1 MGSKSSTKATTID
14 SLVRVSRVN
23 GRELKSDRLQRDA
36 NGRAIDTHGYRLGEH
51 VEALNVSGGLVANG
65 DKWQRAL
72 ERVRTGHSA
81 GVAVAYVDRLSRDVA
96 NGLAWVDALGLAGG
110 VLISGGRVINMG
122 NPHERAGFINELN
135 MGELQLNVYKE
146 KNREVMQ
153 DVQRRGITNRVP
165 SGYVRNARADGTL
178 HVPGR
183 DPKMLVLDQTTAP
196 TVRAIFRL
204 RAGGSRWTDVQR
216 WLEQEGI
223 ASPTGAPL
231 WTTSSISTLVRNRIY
246 LGEVKMGAHV
256 TIDAHEPLVD
266 PTTFERAQPTS
277 GVVRTGRN
285 IAGVAGGLIVCATC
299 ERPLSV
305 SGRGR
310 KGGTFYA
317 CRRTSSGGRCAGPVT
332 GDQRSIDVAV
342 DALLRKQAEHEI
354 ADVEAVRVQRELSDA
369 REQLAAAEW
378 DRDQF
383 LEGTTGMP
391 AAVIAKGVRR
401 VQAAVNVAA
410 ARVVTA
416 EAAATGVA
424 EFPTSGA
431 EWDALSLD
439 DKRDAARSIVER
451 IILAPFP
458 KGAPKKASVAGDRVT
473 VVWR

>member
-1 MGSKSSTKATTID
+1 MRVQQGKSNGIA
-14 SLVRVSRVN
+14 VN
-23 GRELKSDRLQRDA
+23 YFDRYGRDA
-36 NGRAIDTHGYRLGEH
+36 EH
-51 VEALNVSGGLVANG
+51 
-65 DKWQRAL
+65 
-72 ERVRTGHSA
+72 
-81 GVAVAYVDRLSRDVA
+81 
-96 NGLAWVDALGLAGG
+96 GLAYAAALYAAGG
-110 VLISGGRVINMG
+110 KLIVDGRPLDLDDPNEKMMFTVSMALAEQYVAIARKRS
-122 NPHERAGFINELN
+122 RAT
-135 MGELQLNVYKE
+135 
-146 KNREVMQ
+146 MQ
-153 DVQRRGITNRVP
+153 RVQQRGITNRVP
-165 SGYVRNARADGTL
+165 YGYIRNARADGTL

-183 DPKMLVLDQTTAP
+183 DPKMLVLDETTAP

-204 RAGGSRWTDVQR
+204 RAEGARWTAVQR

-246 LGEVKMGAHV
+246 LGEVKMGGHV
-256 TIDAHEPLVD
+256 TVDAHEPLVD
-266 PTTFERAQPTS
+266 LTTFERAQPTS

-305 SGRGR
+305 SGHGTG
-310 KGGTFYA
+310 KSTFYA

-332 GDQRSIDVAV
+332 GDQRSIDDTV
-342 DALLRKQAEHEI
+342 DALLRGQAEHEI

-383 LEGTTGMP
+383 LEGTTGLP

-401 VQAAVNVAA
+401 VQAAVDVAA

-451 IILAPFP
+451 IVLAPFP

-473 VVWR
+473 VAWR